1 MLWSGFV
8 LLVASTSAFSTPR
21 LPSIATRAVP
31 RLALRLTE
39 SSAPAAEDD
48 SELISFSTLSN
59 DYQTVRPPLPQ
70 KRACR
75 RGRTLACALN
85 RLLGWPECL
94 SRVCACVSQR
104 APTLPGGPAC
114 ARATQQSAHPL
125 RAANVRRMSQSV
137 PRSREIQRLLHRT
150 SRSPPLVACR
160 YDGVQGM
167 VDACARASGGRA
179 PRGGLPAA
187 LIPCLGATQTTH
199 AGTWSLRATTEA

>member
-39 SSAPAAEDD
+39 SSAPAAEDN

-85 RLLGWPECL
+85 SSWAGLNAYPG
-94 SRVCACVSQR
+94 CVHAYHNERRPFQVV
-104 APTLPGGPAC
+104 
-114 ARATQQSAHPL
+114 L
-125 RAANVRRMSQSV
+125 RALEQRNKVRILSGQ
-137 PRSREIQRLLHRT
+137 PT
-150 SRSPPLVACR
+150 
-160 YDGVQGM
+160 
-167 VDACARASGGRA
+167 CAA
-179 PRGGLPAA
+179 
-187 LIPCLGATQTTH
+187 
-199 AGTWSLRATTEA
+199 